1 MLKCVYC
8 ELKWNSAM
16 QTLVIPTDAP
26 SVTGPPQ
33 GQWTAADWDT
43 LPDDGNRYEII
54 EGYLYMTTAPSFF
67 HQWIIQRCVRHI
79 GIPAEDQEL
88 AYFVIAPIGVFMP
101 GCDPVQPDFLL
112 VLKANE
118 HIIHDRR
125 IYGVPDLIV
134 EVLSPTSVDYDEGV
148 KFQAYANAGVPEYV
162 VINPANPT
170 LTHYR
175 LAEPGRYD
183 KIGTYGESETVTIAC
198 LPSISLHVANLFA
211 GAPDTTL

>member
-1 MLKCVYC
+1 V
-8 ELKWNSAM
+8 
-16 QTLVIPTDAP
+16 
-26 SVTGPPQ
+26 
-33 GQWTAADWDT
+33 
-43 LPDDGNRYEII
+43 
-54 EGYLYMTTAPSFF
+54 
-67 HQWIIQRCVRHI
+67 
-79 GIPAEDQEL
+79 
-88 AYFVIAPIGVFMP
+88 
-101 GCDPVQPDFLL
+101 

-162 VINPANPT
+162 VINPANRT

-175 LAEPGRYD
+175 LAELGRYD

-198 LPSISLHVANLFA
+198 LPSISLHVANLFV